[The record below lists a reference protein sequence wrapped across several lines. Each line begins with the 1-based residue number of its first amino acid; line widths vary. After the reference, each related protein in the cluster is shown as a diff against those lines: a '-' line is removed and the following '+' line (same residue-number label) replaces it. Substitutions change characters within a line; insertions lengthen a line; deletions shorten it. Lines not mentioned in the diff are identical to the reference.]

1 MRFGRHL
8 LDSSS
13 RFAGTARRIE
23 IHRTIPLTVDSFK
36 KANRKRRS
44 NINKTVGNWKTSLR
58 KFRTIKTV
66 NESTLS
72 DMSEEVNEIDSAV
85 KISQLCEFSQ
95 KIDLN
100 LATPLRTYIEELL
113 LTCVR
118 DYSTWCTNPCAHHA
132 ETHTRMDTM
141 GNSQLGSFL
150 CQTRVVVKSRT
161 CKWHSDKP
169 RNIADSATR
178 HTRFQRK

>member
-1 MRFGRHL
+1 MILRPGL
-8 LDSSS
+8 LALHGVWK
-13 RFAGTARRIE
+13 FIGPF
-23 IHRTIPLTVDSFK
+23 PLTVDSFK
-36 KANRKRRS
+36 KTNRKRRS

-118 DYSTWCTNPCAHHA
+118 DYST
-132 ETHTRMDTM
+132 
-141 GNSQLGSFL
+141 
-150 CQTRVVVKSRT
+150 
-161 CKWHSDKP
+161 
-169 RNIADSATR
+169 
-178 HTRFQRK
+178 